1 MVNEVTK
8 DVVDP
13 QKGISVADRLLAGT
27 QLFGAPDEQQEARA
41 AKTFRLEP
49 LGSGSDYS
57 PFLQHLGIASLNIG
71 FGGEGEYGQYHSIYD
86 SFDHFVR
93 FMDPKFE
100 YGVALAQTAGRIVL
114 RLADADVLPFEF
126 SRLSTTVGRYASEV
140 QKLADDMRKQTED
153 ANQRIAAKVWE
164 AVDDP
169 TQTWVA
175 PKPKDPVPFLN
186 FAPLQN
192 AVAALDKSTAAYEK
206 AYGVFAASGKALS
219 AADRKKLDTILL
231 RSERALTRKEG
242 LPRRP
247 WYVHQIYAPG
257 FYTGYGVKTLPA
269 IREAIEQREWKEA
282 GEQIVLVSR
291 TIEGFAKEVDK
302 ATAILTGAAPDA

>member
-1 MVNEVTK
+1 
-8 DVVDP
+8 
-13 QKGISVADRLLAGT
+13 
-27 QLFGAPDEQQEARA
+27 
-41 AKTFRLEP
+41 
-49 LGSGSDYS
+49 
-57 PFLQHLGIASLNIG
+57 
-71 FGGEGEYGQYHSIYD
+71 
-86 SFDHFVR
+86 
-93 FMDPKFE
+93 MDPKFE

-126 SRLSTTVGRYASEV
+126 SRLSTTVGRYAGEV

-175 PKPKDPVPFLN
+175 PKPKAPVPFLN
-186 FAPLQN
+186 FAPLEN

-206 AYGVFAASGKALS
+206 ASGVFAASGRALS
-219 AADRKKLDTILL
+219 AADRKKLDTLLL